1 MEVDIE
7 TVVHQVEGSMAI
19 EGLPLSEEDKDRI
32 QQIAAAPEQVE
43 TIVQKLVKKH
53 SVSQE

>member
-19 EGLPLSEEDKDRI
+19 EGLPLSEEDQERI
-32 QQIAAAPEQVE
+32 RQIAAAPEQVE

-53 SVSQE
+53 SVSPK